1 MKEFAKKSIIYVA
14 VIFLLFSAITTIGI
28 HIEYKKQLSEWQE
41 NTNID
46 ETQIYNAD
54 NLSITDALEIQRI
67 NDLYEVVNLNIILI
81 IVAII
86 IGLLIVS
93 GKLIK
98 ENSLMKV
105 IFAFLSL
112 NIIVNVIAT
121 SIRVILFRVEGV
133 KINVLS
139 EFIDTSLYVFIPY
152 TIIFV
157 IFYLVT
163 GQLSVSSLAGPVGIY
178 SVVGE
183 AASAGFINLVYLTAF
198 ISLNVGFINFLPIPA
213 FDGGRILFLIIEKIK
228 GRPVDPKLENTIHSI
243 GFFLLMALMILIT
256 YNDIIRLIG

>member
-28 HIEYKKQLSEWQE
+28 HIEFKKQLSEWQE

-54 NLSITDALEIQRI
+54 NLSITDALEIKRI
-67 NDLYEVVNLNIILI
+67 NDLYEVVNLNVILI

-139 EFIDTSLYVFIPY
+139 EFIDTSLHVFIPY
-152 TIIFV
+152 TIIFI
-157 IFYLVT
+157 IFYLIHILDNKLKVKK
-163 GQLSVSSLAGPVGIY
+163 
-178 SVVGE
+178 
-183 AASAGFINLVYLTAF
+183 
-198 ISLNVGFINFLPIPA
+198 LNNEL
-213 FDGGRILFLIIEKIK
+213 K
-228 GRPVDPKLENTIHSI
+228 
-243 GFFLLMALMILIT
+243 
-256 YNDIIRLIG
+256 